1 MSDLISR
8 QALIKQLIDEKIP
21 FNADINEIINV
32 QPIAYDVDEVV
43 KELDAYLIK
52 IVGRNSMLYKTII
65 KIVRKD
71 GTR

>member
-8 QALIKQLIDEKIP
+8 QALIKQLIEEKIP

-43 KELDAYLIK
+43 KQLDTYLIK

-65 KIVRKD
+65 EIVRNGGVK
-71 GTR
+71 